1 MKRRSFLYNST
12 LATTSVFIGLH
23 DLLASCSSSSTG
35 NILTKI
41 SPRILHLDLVTATPI
56 AELKTFYT
64 DLLELPLL
72 SEQADRFMIQA
83 GETTINFVQVKENV
97 AAPFYHFAFNIP
109 ENKILK
115 AREWQLK
122 RTTLSATPT
131 QLIDEKF
138 PKDIRHF
145 QHWNAHSIFF
155 WDPAGNLV
163 EYIARHD
170 LDNSADGEFTS
181 KDLLCASEIA
191 FIVNDANVIA
201 DELRSSFSLDQYKGG
216 DDNFRAIGD
225 ENGLL
230 LIIKKGRV
238 WESHTNISRTPD
250 TIKTSVMIKAD
261 KTESWKPANYPFEI
275 NVKA

>member
-1 MKRRSFLYNST
+1 MS
-12 LATTSVFIGLH
+12 SVFIGMH
-23 DLLASCSSSSTG
+23 DLLIGCSSLNGKLSTKS
-35 NILTKI
+35 NA
-41 SPRILHLDLVTATPI
+41 RILHLDLITSTPI
-56 AELKTFYT
+56 AELKKFYAG
-64 DLLELPLL
+64 LLELPLV
-72 SEQADRFMIQA
+72 SEQTDRFIIRA
-83 GETTINFVQVKENV
+83 GETTINFVQVKDS
-97 AAPFYHFAFNIP
+97 AATPFYHFAFNIP

-122 RTTLSATPT
+122 RTALSATPT
-131 QLIDEKF
+131 QLIDEKY

-170 LDNSADGEFTS
+170 LDNSADGEFSS
-181 KDLLCASEIA
+181 KDILCASEIA
-191 FIVNDANVIA
+191 FIVNDANAIA
-201 DELRSSFSLDQYKGG
+201 DELKSSFSLDQYRGG

-238 WESHTNISRTPD
+238 WESHTNTFRTPD
-250 TIKTSVMIKAD
+250 TNKTSVTIKTD
-261 KTESWKPANYPFEI
+261 KNESWKPINYPFEI
-275 NVKA
+275 NVKN